1 MLYRFIRAIART
13 LFMFYFRFE
22 ATGLEHFPRE
32 GGCIVVANHTSFL
45 DPLLVCVAAPRVIHY
60 ITYAYFY
67 YHAAIHWACK
77 RTHCIPIKREG
88 NDVSALKQALRLL
101 HAGEIIGIFPEGA
114 RSQSGKLMA
123 GEPGVALI
131 ALKAGAPI
139 VPIGISGAYQAF
151 PKGAHFPKPVKIRL
165 TVGQPFRLDEQFGA
179 GKKLTEETHQ
189 QAVRLIMSKIAA
201 VCGEAVAPL
210 PEAPDAQAVSMNAGS
225 VDSGD

>member
-13 LFMFYFRFE
+13 LFTCYFRFE

-32 GGCIVVANHTSFL
+32 GGCIVVANHASFL
-45 DPLLVCVAAPRVIHY
+45 DPILVCVAAPRVIHY

-165 TVGQPFRLDEQFGA
+165 TVGQPFRLDEHIGT
-179 GKKLTEETHQ
+179 GKKLTEETQ
-189 QAVRLIMSKIAA
+189 RQAVRLIMSKIAA
-201 VCGEAVAPL
+201 ACGDVA
-210 PEAPDAQAVSMNAGS
+210 APDAQAVSINAGS